1 MLKHI
6 VFWYSDY
13 IRWKGEEESY
23 EGAVCADVPR
33 RRLTSAKL
41 RPQALAQE
49 PAAALA
55 CGVVAGDCA
64 GAGLMDLGQRWR
76 CQLSYPGIR
85 NKM

>member
-1 MLKHI
+1 M
-6 VFWYSDY
+6 
-13 IRWKGEEESY
+13 
-23 EGAVCADVPR
+23 PR

-64 GAGLMDLGQRWR
+64 GAGLMDLGQR
-76 CQLSYPGIR
+76 
-85 NKM
+85 